1 MKTSTIE
8 TLIKLRLDN
17 AMTQKDFGLECG
29 LSKSVI
35 SQYEQGTRNPSK
47 KALYAIC
54 NRFEVSPSVFNL
66 PTDSPYTKTKSI
78 ERRSDVDKIMNNLVD
93 YNEVLKKENETLKVY
108 KDRRQLQDMVNSS
121 IGLDTWILQSK
132 VIWKGLSVEISIA
145 DWGNTYEC
153 ITKTLGY
160 NKSFAHDIMR
170 EPTLQNV

>member
-93 YNEVLKKENETLKVY
+93 YNEVLKKK
-108 KDRRQLQDMVNSS
+108 
-121 IGLDTWILQSK
+121 
-132 VIWKGLSVEISIA
+132 
-145 DWGNTYEC
+145 
-153 ITKTLGY
+153 TK
-160 NKSFAHDIMR
+160 
-170 EPTLQNV
+170 P